1 MAKDKNLKDFIL
13 RLQKMNAN
21 FDFIRK
27 RSVAVGWVDGNKTH
41 ADYRSGKKH
50 AKGKPASLA
59 MIARILN
66 YGTAPQF
73 KPDGSNQQRI
83 PPRPFMQTMVS
94 EYGDYLQKVAVAEA
108 KKIVNGTGNSGDFF
122 KRVGVFAK
130 GALQRSMMRSELYA
144 PNAPSTIRRKKS
156 SRPLIDTGTLIRSV
170 DYEVRVNK

>member
-41 ADYRSGKKH
+41 ADYKAGKKH
-50 AKGKPASLA
+50 AKGKPASMA
-59 MIARILN
+59 MIARIIN

-83 PPRPFMQTMVS
+83 PARPFMQTMVS
-94 EYGDYLQKVAVAEA
+94 EYGDYLNKVAVAEA
-108 KKIVNGTGNSGDFF
+108 KKIVNGTGNSVDFF

-170 DYEVRVNK
+170 DYEIRKD